1 MTTARNTQISLEDT
15 PYYNICGRCVRR
27 AFLCGEDHVTGKNYE
42 HRKQWMLD
50 RLKVLSNMFS
60 IDVAAYAIM
69 SNHYHLVLHVDVEKA
84 KAWSDEEVIKRWL
97 TLFKGVAVID
107 LYRQGLVESDAQLAL
122 VKATIEQWRERLM
135 DISWY
140 MRCLNEHISRMAN
153 KEDNCKGRF
162 WEGRF
167 KSQALLDET
176 ALLTCMVYVDLN
188 PIRAGMADS
197 PEASDFTSIQA
208 RINDHLKALK
218 KEKIQTTTKGLT
230 PFLGDE
236 SLSKQGTLGIY
247 FNETDYFTLVD
258 VTGRLI
264 RDDKRGHIP
273 QELKPILC
281 RLGINS
287 ANWVESVK
295 HYGRKTYRML
305 GSESRLQKM
314 SDKLGQCW
322 LKGIKTSQLLYA

>member
-1 MTTARNTQISLEDT
+1 MIHDLREQNPELTITQL
-15 PYYNICGRCVRR
+15 
-27 AFLCGEDHVTGKNYE
+27 TGLFE
-42 HRKQWMLD
+42 
-50 RLKVLSNMFS
+50 
-60 IDVAAYAIM
+60 
-69 SNHYHLVLHVDVEKA
+69 
-84 KAWSDEEVIKRWL
+84 IKRSSYYYGQQNNSAIKTERKRL
-97 TLFKGVAVID
+97 QDRAVALFE
-107 LYRQGLVESDAQLAL
+107 ES
-122 VKATIEQWRERLM
+122 
-135 DISWY
+135 
-140 MRCLNEHISRMAN
+140 RCSLGSRSLSA
-153 KEDNCKGRF
+153 KLR
-162 WEGRF
+162 
-167 KSQALLDET
+167 
-176 ALLTCMVYVDLN
+176 
-188 PIRAGMADS
+188 GMADS

-208 RINDHLKALK
+208 RINDHLKTLHQQQK
-218 KEKIQTTTKGLT
+218 IDKENAETTTKGLT

-287 ANWVESVK
+287 ANWVESVR